1 MKQIEKGSYLDWIL
15 GTPAKSWLDGE
26 PDYETSRPMVIS
38 RLYCMDGESV
48 SIQASEYM
56 YCTPRENYPGWDKVE
71 AGYPSCIPPLTWKEF
86 SEQWDINL
94 HDRIQRF
101 FHGAKF
107 AIDADVKYGKEGSKL
122 RRFLNGFFRGFKR
135 EFNILMIKQPCNTIY
150 AYMPVELVKQFITA
164 HGGEDTKKC
173 FDMLEKQ
180 KENGH

>member
-15 GTPAKSWLDGE
+15 RTRVKDPLAGQAN
-26 PDYETSRPMVIS
+26 YETSRPMVVPRI
-38 RLYCMDGESV
+38 YCMDGESV
-48 SIQASEYM
+48 SIQAGDCM
-56 YCTPRENYPGWDKVE
+56 YCTPRENFSGWFKVE
-71 AGYPSCIPPLTWKEF
+71 AGYPSCVPPIEWEKYAERWEAT
-86 SEQWDINL
+86 L
-94 HDRIQRF
+94 HARIQEF
-101 FHGAKF
+101 FQGIKF

-122 RRFLNGFFRGFKR
+122 QRFIGGLFVGLRR
-135 EFNILMIKQPCNTIY
+135 EFTILIRKPPCSTIY